1 MIDRDIKKWCPN
13 NKIDDDPIYRQA
25 AMLVKARA
33 DFHYMVPFYDMFNH
47 ISDSTK
53 YNIAHKSTPY
63 GPVKRSGYEII
74 TTRTIQKS
82 EELYNSYNRC
92 NICAEMYDYHG
103 TPEVFLNY
111 GFVESMPQRWLF
123 DFARVKFDLDWKKD
137 IHDLE
142 SSTVDDMVVTFLV
155 PPSKRGMALLQVEL
169 DRLTTTFGTK
179 RYEVNYK
186 ELGIPDS
193 EWSTLWQYYDALCN
207 ALQCAIQQSYKSMV
221 DDVWDLDDNWWVK
234 DGYLTSDDL
243 SKGEHGVYP
252 TINA

>member
-1 MIDRDIKKWCPN
+1 M
-13 NKIDDDPIYRQA
+13 DDEPLYRQA

-47 ISDSTK
+47 VGDSAK
-53 YNIAHKSTPY
+53 YNIAHKATPY
-63 GPVKRSGYEII
+63 GPVKRSGYEIV
-74 TTRTIQKS
+74 TTRRIQKS

-92 NICAEMYDYHG
+92 NICAENYDHHG
-103 TPEVFLNY
+103 TPEMFLNY

-137 IHDLE
+137 NGVF
-142 SSTVDDMVVTFLV
+142 VDDDGKILLSPTADDVVVTFLV
-155 PPSKRGMALLQVEL
+155 PPSKRGMALLQEEL
-169 DRLTTTFGTK
+169 DRLITTFGT
-179 RYEVNYK
+179 RRHDDINYK
-186 ELGIPDS
+186 DLGILDS

-207 ALQCAIQQSYKSMV
+207 ALRCAIQQSSNSMV

-234 DGYLTSDDL
+234 DGLLTADDV
-243 SKGEHGVYP
+243 KEHAVYP

>member
-1 MIDRDIKKWCPN
+1 M
-13 NKIDDDPIYRQA
+13 
-25 AMLVKARA
+25 
-33 DFHYMVPFYDMFNH
+33 
-47 ISDSTK
+47 
-53 YNIAHKSTPY
+53 
-63 GPVKRSGYEII
+63 
-74 TTRTIQKS
+74 
-82 EELYNSYNRC
+82 
-92 NICAEMYDYHG
+92 
-103 TPEVFLNY
+103 
-111 GFVESMPQRWLF
+111 
-123 DFARVKFDLDWKKD
+123 
-137 IHDLE
+137 
-142 SSTVDDMVVTFLV
+142 DDMVVTFLV
-155 PPSKRGMALLQVEL
+155 QPSKRGMALLQEEL

-243 SKGEHGVYP
+243 SEHGVYP